1 MQIFDI
7 NNTALTHETK
17 LRNANFFIFAKTA
30 LIEPF
35 TLPASIDTIGDR
47 LFGVRSWTATSV
59 SEFMSEEKQKV
70 EAVRAAFAEEIQKFD
85 ASYFGSVKVDAAV
98 ALAELNT
105 IRIRHTGKKSALA
118 AAKGLV
124 GKVAPEE
131 RGEFGQ
137 FVQSVGKEINEKLD
151 ASEATLKK
159 LIEDAKTERER
170 LDVTIPGRRPA
181 TGHLHP
187 LTLLRQR
194 IEDIFVSMGYA
205 IEDDREIE
213 TDHYNFDALNIPDGH
228 PARES
233 QDTFYTTDGFALRSQ
248 TSTVQI
254 RAMERRG
261 VPIRII
267 APGKVFRRDTPDMTH
282 VPMFHQIEGLCVDK
296 GITMAHLKGTVTE
309 WLKRLFGEDTITRF
323 RPSYF
328 PFTEPSAEFD
338 FSCFKCHGSGTVVS
352 GQRSVVSK
360 DQEPITERC
369 RPCKGSGWI
378 ELGGSGMVHPN
389 VLKNVGVDPTVY
401 SGFAFGFGLE
411 RMAALMYSIDDIRH
425 MFDNDVRF
433 LEQFR

>member
-1 MQIFDI
+1 MTEPKEQVKQAREAFNKDFERF
-7 NNTALTHETK
+7 THF
-17 LRNANFFIFAKTA
+17 RGQGGQV
-30 LIEPF
+30 
-35 TLPASIDTIGDR
+35 SIG
-47 LFGVRSWTATSV
+47 LLEAEGL
-59 SEFMSEEKQKV
+59 QK
-70 EAVRAAFAEEIQKFD
+70 E
-85 ASYFGSVKVDAAV
+85 
-98 ALAELNT
+98 LAE
-105 IRIRHTGKKSALA
+105 IRIKHTGKKSAVS
-118 AAKGLV
+118 GLKKFI
-124 GKVAPEE
+124 GQVAPEE
-131 RGEFGQ
+131 RAEFGKTIQ
-137 FVQSVGKEINEKLD
+137 TLEAEVNQSITDVENSLR
-151 ASEATLKK
+151 S
-159 LIEDAKTERER
+159 LIEAAKIERER
-170 LDVTIPGRRPA
+170 LDVTLPGRRPRV
-181 TGHLHP
+181 GHLHP
-187 LTLLRQR
+187 ITLLRQQ
-194 IEDIFVSMGYA
+194 IEDIFVSLGYA

-213 TDHYNFDALNIPDGH
+213 TDYYNFDALNIPEGH

-296 GITMAHLKGTVTE
+296 GITMAHLKGTVAE
-309 WLKRLFGEDTITRF
+309 WLRRLFGKETKIRF

-338 FSCFKCHGSGTVVS
+338 FSCFKCGGTGVF
-352 GQRSVVSK
+352 
-360 DQEPITERC
+360 ENERC

-389 VLKNVGVDPTVY
+389 VLRACNVDPQVY

-411 RMAALMYSIDDIRH
+411 RMCSLMYSLDDIRL
-425 MFDNDVRF
+425 MFENDVRF

>member
-1 MQIFDI
+1 
-7 NNTALTHETK
+7 
-17 LRNANFFIFAKTA
+17 
-30 LIEPF
+30 
-35 TLPASIDTIGDR
+35 
-47 LFGVRSWTATSV
+47 
-59 SEFMSEEKQKV
+59 MSEERQ
-70 EAVRAAFAEEIQKFD
+70 AIEEIRKAFEQE
-85 ASYFGSVKVDAAV
+85 FGRFADLVAERIPVGAAEAMLRQLNELKVKQ
-98 ALAELNT
+98 
-105 IRIRHTGKKSALA
+105 TGKKSAIAGAMKLI
-118 AAKGLV
+118 

-131 RGEFGQ
+131 RGRFGQ
-137 FVQSVGKEINEKLD
+137 FVQSIEKEITSK
-151 ASEATLKK
+151 
-159 LIEDAKTERER
+159 IEDAESKLNDVISKAKIERER
-170 LDVTIPGRRPA
+170 LDVTIPGRRPR

-187 LTLLRQR
+187 ITILRQK

-213 TDHYNFDALNIPDGH
+213 TDYYNFDALNIPEGH

-261 VPIRII
+261 VPLRIL
-267 APGKVFRRDTPDMTH
+267 APGKVYRRDTPDMTH
-282 VPMFHQIEGLCVDK
+282 TPMFHQLEGLCVDK

-309 WLKRLFGEDTITRF
+309 WLKRMYGPDTVTRF

-338 FSCFKCHGSGTVVS
+338 FSCFKCHGTGKIA
-352 GQRSVVSK
+352 G
-360 DQEPITERC
+360 ERC

-389 VLKNVGVDPTVY
+389 VLRACGVDPTVY

-411 RMAALMYSIDDIRH
+411 RMTALMYNIDDIRH
-425 MFDNDVRF
+425 MFENDVRF
-433 LEQFR
+433 LEQFG

>member
-1 MQIFDI
+1 
-7 NNTALTHETK
+7 
-17 LRNANFFIFAKTA
+17 
-30 LIEPF
+30 
-35 TLPASIDTIGDR
+35 
-47 LFGVRSWTATSV
+47 
-59 SEFMSEEKQKV
+59 MSDEKDKV
-70 EAVRAAFAEEIQKFD
+70 EAIRTVFTTEFERFADLSLDGTPLSD
-85 ASYFGSVKVDAAV
+85 AEAM
-98 ALAELNT
+98 LRELGELK
-105 IRIRHTGKKSALA
+105 IKHTSKKSAIA
-118 AAKGLV
+118 DAKKLI

-131 RGEFGQ
+131 RGNFGQ
-137 FVQSVGKEINEKLD
+137 FVQSVEKEIVSSIESAETKLNEFI
-151 ASEATLKK
+151 TN
-159 LIEDAKTERER
+159 AKIERER
-170 LDVTIPGRRPA
+170 LDVTLPGRRPR
-181 TGHLHP
+181 TGHLH
-187 LTLLRQR
+187 LITILRQK

-213 TDHYNFDALNIPDGH
+213 TDYYNFDALNIPDGH

-338 FSCFKCHGSGTVVS
+338 FSCFKCHGTGKFE
-352 GQRSVVSK
+352 G
-360 DQEPITERC
+360 ERC

-389 VLKNVGVDPTVY
+389 VLKACGVDPAVY

-411 RMAALMYSIDDIRH
+411 RMCALMYSLDDIRL
-425 MFDNDVRF
+425 MFENDVRF

>member
-1 MQIFDI
+1 MFD
-7 NNTALTHETK
+7 E
-17 LRNANFFIFAKTA
+17 
-30 LIEPF
+30 
-35 TLPASIDTIGDR
+35 IGHLADVSVDGILLADAESQLQQVKDFR
-47 LFGVRSWTATSV
+47 VR
-59 SEFMSEEKQKV
+59 F
-70 EAVRAAFAEEIQKFD
+70 
-85 ASYFGSVKVDAAV
+85 
-98 ALAELNT
+98 
-105 IRIRHTGKKSALA
+105 TGKKSSLAQLKKSIGSVNESERSFFAQQVQSLERDVLA
-118 AAKGLV
+118 AL
-124 GKVAPEE
+124 ETSESRLTE
-131 RGEFGQ
+131 RIAQ
-137 FVQSVGKEINEKLD
+137 FKI
-151 ASEATLKK
+151 
-159 LIEDAKTERER
+159 ERER
-170 LDVTIPGRRPA
+170 LDVTIPGRRPR

-187 LTLLRQR
+187 ITILRQK

-213 TDHYNFDALNIPDGH
+213 TDYYNFDALNIPEGH

-233 QDTFYTTDGFALRSQ
+233 QDTFYTTGGFALRSQ

-296 GITMAHLKGTVTE
+296 GIKMAHLKGTVTE
-309 WLKRLFGEDTITRF
+309 WLKRLFGEDTVTRF

-338 FSCFKCHGSGTVVS
+338 FSCFVCHGTGTVVS
-352 GQRSVVSK
+352 GQGSVVSK
-360 DQEPITERC
+360 EENVLATDHRPPATDRC

-389 VLKNVGVDPTVY
+389 VLRSCGVDPAVY

-411 RMAALMYSIDDIRH
+411 RMAAMMFNIDDIRH
-425 MFDNDVRF
+425 MFENDVRF

>member
-1 MQIFDI
+1 MEEQRKQVEGIREAFKAKFERFANLRSAASD
-7 NNTALTHETK
+7 LK
-17 LRNANFFIFAKTA
+17 LASAQ
-30 LIEPF
+30 
-35 TLPASIDTIGDR
+35 TLSK
-47 LFGVRSWTATSV
+47 
-59 SEFMSEEKQKV
+59 E
-70 EAVRAAFAEEIQKFD
+70 
-85 ASYFGSVKVDAAV
+85 
-98 ALAELNT
+98 LAEFK
-105 IRIRHTGKKSALA
+105 IKSTGKKS
-118 AAKGLV
+118 
-124 GKVAPEE
+124 
-131 RGEFGQ
+131 
-137 FVQSVGKEINEKLD
+137 EI
-151 ASEATLKK
+151 AEAKK
-159 LIEDAKTERER
+159 LIGKVSPEQRGSFGQLVQAVEKEILEAIDEAETRLNEFISKEQTERER
-170 LDVTIPGRRPA
+170 LDVTIPGRRPR

-187 LTLLRQR
+187 ITILRQK

-213 TDHYNFDALNIPDGH
+213 TDYYNFDALNIPEGH

-261 VPIRII
+261 VPIRVI
-267 APGKVFRRDTPDMTH
+267 APGRVFRRDTPDMTH
-282 VPMFHQIEGLCVDK
+282 TPMFHQIEGLCVDK

-309 WLKRLFGEDTITRF
+309 WLKRLFGDDTVTRF

-338 FSCFKCHGSGTVVS
+338 FSCFVCHGTGTAN
-352 GQRSVVSK
+352 G
-360 DQEPITERC
+360 DRC

-389 VLKNVGVDPTVY
+389 VLKAVGVDPQVY

-411 RMAALMYSIDDIRH
+411 RMAALMYNIDDIRH
-425 MFDNDVRF
+425 MFENDVRF

>member
-1 MQIFDI
+1 
-7 NNTALTHETK
+7 
-17 LRNANFFIFAKTA
+17 
-30 LIEPF
+30 
-35 TLPASIDTIGDR
+35 
-47 LFGVRSWTATSV
+47 
-59 SEFMSEEKQKV
+59 MSDEKDKV
-70 EAVRAAFAEEIQKFD
+70 EAIRTVFTTEFERFTDLSLDGTPLSDAE
-85 ASYFGSVKVDAAV
+85 AM
-98 ALAELNT
+98 LRELGELK
-105 IRIRHTGKKSALA
+105 IKHTGKKSAIA
-118 AAKGLV
+118 DAKKLI

-131 RGEFGQ
+131 RGNFGQ
-137 FVQSVGKEINEKLD
+137 FVQSVEKEIVSSIESAETKLNEFI
-151 ASEATLKK
+151 TN
-159 LIEDAKTERER
+159 AKIERER
-170 LDVTIPGRRPA
+170 LDVTLPGRRPR
-181 TGHLHP
+181 TGHLH
-187 LTLLRQR
+187 LITILRQK

-213 TDHYNFDALNIPDGH
+213 TDYYNFDALNIPEGH

-338 FSCFKCHGSGTVVS
+338 FSCFKCHGTGKFE
-352 GQRSVVSK
+352 G
-360 DQEPITERC
+360 ERC

-389 VLKNVGVDPTVY
+389 VLKACGVDPAVY

-411 RMAALMYSIDDIRH
+411 RMCALMYSLDDIRL
-425 MFDNDVRF
+425 MFENDVRF

>member
-1 MQIFDI
+1 MSLEDAANELNQILDKFRWDFKNYENYGSFDAVGRLSRNEAI
-7 NNTALTHETK
+7 LALESVKQFEIDYLGQKSDFAATK
-17 LRNANFFIFAKTA
+17 RFFK
-30 LIEPF
+30 
-35 TLPASIDTIGDR
+35 TLPVEDKKVFGEKYQWFDKEIG
-47 LFGVRSWTATSV
+47 
-59 SEFMSEEKQKV
+59 
-70 EAVRAAFAEEIQKFD
+70 
-85 ASYFGSVKVDAAV
+85 
-98 ALAELNT
+98 
-105 IRIRHTGKKSALA
+105 GK
-118 AAKGLV
+118 LV
-124 GKVAPEE
+124 GA
-131 RGEFGQ
+131 RLQ
-137 FVQSVGKEINEKLD
+137 LQNHVQ
-151 ASEATLKK
+151 
-159 LIEDAKTERER
+159 LIDAKSET
-170 LDVTIPGRRPA
+170 LDVTIPGRRPR

-187 LTLLRQR
+187 ITILRQK
-194 IEDIFVSMGYA
+194 IEDIFVSMGYS

-213 TDHYNFDALNIPDGH
+213 TDYYNFEALNIPKGH

-309 WLKRLFGEDTITRF
+309 WLKRLFGEDTVTRF

-338 FSCFKCHGSGTVVS
+338 FSCFKCHGSGKFD
-352 GQRSVVSK
+352 G
-360 DQEPITERC
+360 ERC

-389 VLKNVGVDPTVY
+389 VLKGVGVDPREY

-425 MFDNDVRF
+425 MFENDVRF

>member
-1 MQIFDI
+1 MSEEDREIDLIREAFEQEFERFADL
-7 NNTALTHETK
+7 NVDGVGLNDAEALLREVGDLKVRQTGKRSKIAEAKKLIGQVAADKRGAFGQLVQSVENKIISKISYAETK
-17 LRNANFFIFAKTA
+17 LKNHISK
-30 LIEPF
+30 
-35 TLPASIDTIGDR
+35 
-47 LFGVRSWTATSV
+47 
-59 SEFMSEEKQKV
+59 
-70 EAVRAAFAEEIQKFD
+70 
-85 ASYFGSVKVDAAV
+85 
-98 ALAELNT
+98 
-105 IRIRHTGKKSALA
+105 
-118 AAKGLV
+118 
-124 GKVAPEE
+124 
-131 RGEFGQ
+131 
-137 FVQSVGKEINEKLD
+137 
-151 ASEATLKK
+151 
-159 LIEDAKTERER
+159 AKTESER
-170 LDVTIPGRRPA
+170 LDVTIPGRRFK

-187 LTLLRQR
+187 ITLLRQK

-213 TDHYNFDALNIPDGH
+213 TDYYNFDALNIPEGH

-261 VPIRII
+261 APLRIL
-267 APGKVFRRDTPDMTH
+267 APGRVFRRDTPDMTH
-282 VPMFHQIEGLCVDK
+282 TPMFHQLEGLCVDK

-309 WLKRLFGEDTITRF
+309 WLRRMYGPDTKTRF

-338 FSCFKCHGSGTVVS
+338 FSCFVCKGSGVVEQQPS
-352 GQRSVVSK
+352 AIS
-360 DQEPITERC
+360 DQLTARC

-389 VLKNVGVDPTVY
+389 VLRACNIDPAVY

-411 RMAALMYSIDDIRH
+411 RMAALMFNIDDIRH
-425 MFDNDVRF
+425 MFENDVRF